1 MKKNLTSE
9 EIFNHQEQSRRLQAE
24 MFDLQSD
31 QSRLTRKYDDLIA
44 EIRRLKIEFSHL
56 KEDIEKKSALE
67 SSYGREIELGKESI
81 TRIKKQLNAL

>member
-9 EIFNHQEQSRRLQAE
+9 EIFHHQEQSRRLQSE

-31 QSRLTRKYDDLIA
+31 QSRLTRKHDDLIA
-44 EIRRLKIEFSHL
+44 EIRRLKMEFSHL

-81 TRIKKQLNAL
+81 TRIKKQLNAM